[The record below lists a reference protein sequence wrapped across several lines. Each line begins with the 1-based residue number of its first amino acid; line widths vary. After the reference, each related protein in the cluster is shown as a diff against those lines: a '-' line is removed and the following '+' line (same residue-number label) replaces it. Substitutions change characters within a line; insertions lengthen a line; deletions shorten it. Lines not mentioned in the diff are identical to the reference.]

1 MNQDEHLK
9 LRQVRLAQWRVNASG
24 KFGLV
29 NQATAAWLLDVS
41 RQRVSS
47 LLIERRIESVK
58 WDGLALI
65 PFSSV
70 EKFAKEKKLQLSGA

>member
-1 MNQDEHLK
+1 
-9 LRQVRLAQWRVNASG
+9 
-24 KFGLV
+24 V

>member
-9 LRQVRLAQWRVNASG
+9 LRQVRLAQWRVIASG

-41 RQRVSS
+41 HQRVNF
-47 LLIERRIESVK
+47 LLQSGRIEFVK
-58 WDGLALI
+58 WDGLAMI
-65 PFSSV
+65 PFLSV
-70 EKFAKEKKLQLSGA
+70 VKYATDKQRP

>member
-9 LRQVRLAQWRVNASG
+9 LRQARLAQWRVIAVG

-41 RQRVSS
+41 HQRVGY
-47 LLIERRIESVK
+47 LLQAGKIEFVK
-58 WDGLALI
+58 WDGLAMI
-65 PFSSV
+65 PFLSV
-70 EKFAKEKKLQLSGA
+70 AKYATRNKRLRPPG